1 MLNDLRFV
9 FTQLSDSAGAISRNT
24 EYLLIETIRQV
35 GVSNYSLIA
44 RLTGL
49 SAETVRYK
57 VNKQLSKLGLGILV
71 NVDYAQ
77 LGFTLGML
85 IVKPDQNAG
94 KTWLDRTSY
103 LILISK
109 VMGQEKYVCLYAL
122 PNRFKKKYMDSI
134 LELQKAGLV
143 DEFESQEISWIR
155 YPPMRSEFFDLDSG
169 RWKVDWKRVDMTQ
182 SEMGPTSHLINTDA
196 KVDYIDTK
204 ILRYMQEDPT
214 ISPSKIAKNL
224 GANARTIRYHYSE
237 HVQKGKLI
245 LGNNVRWIKGQVP
258 GRTPEV
264 MQLGVLFRNLEPEEL
279 NSVRKLCNKIPF
291 TLLEAAFENR
301 GYFAFMDVPLEY
313 FHETISYLDRYTST
327 LATKKEM
334 IILDPTKT
342 QFLNVPDELYDRERG
357 WRLLQVPTPTPT
369 VEAQSSTVEN

>member
-1 MLNDLRFV
+1 
-9 FTQLSDSAGAISRNT
+9 
-24 EYLLIETIRQV
+24 V

-71 NVDYAQ
+71 NIDYAQ
-77 LGFTLGML
+77 LGFTMGML
-85 IVKPDQNAG
+85 TVTPDQNAG
-94 KTWLDRTSY
+94 RTWLDRASY

-122 PNRFKKKYMDSI
+122 PNRFKKKYLDSI
-134 LELQKAGLV
+134 TELQNSGLI
-143 DEFESQEISWIR
+143 DQFESSEISWIR

-169 RWKVDWKRVDMTQ
+169 RWKVDWKKVDTTQ
-182 SEMGPTSHLINTDA
+182 NEMGPTSHLINMDA
-196 KVDYIDTK
+196 KIDYIDTK

-224 GANARTIRYHYSE
+224 GANARTIRYHYAE
-237 HVQKGKLI
+237 HVLKGKLI
-245 LGNNVRWIKGQVP
+245 LGNNVRWTKGLVP
-258 GRTPEV
+258 GKTPEV
-264 MQLGVLFRNLEPEEL
+264 MQIAVIFKNLEPEEL
-279 NSVRKLCNKIPF
+279 NAVRKLCNKIPF
-291 TLLEAAFENR
+291 TLLEAASENR

-313 FHETISYLDRYTST
+313 FHETMSYVDKNTSVI
-327 LATKKEM
+327 ATKKEM

-342 QFLNVPDELYDRERG
+342 QFLNVPDELYDKERG
-357 WRLLQVPTPTPT
+357 WRLLQMGSQVAAPTPVPTT
-369 VEAQSSTVEN
+369 VAAIESNEIIGE

>member
-1 MLNDLRFV
+1 M
-9 FTQLSDSAGAISRNT
+9 SDTSGAISRST

-71 NVDYAQ
+71 NIDYAQ
-77 LGFTLGML
+77 LGFTMGML
-85 IVKPDQNAG
+85 VVKPDQNAG
-94 KTWLDRTSY
+94 RTWLDRASY

-122 PNRFKKKYMDSI
+122 PNRFKKKYLDSI
-134 LELQKAGLV
+134 AELQKLGLV
-143 DEFESQEISWIR
+143 DDFESSEISWIR
-155 YPPMRSEFFDLDSG
+155 YPPMRSEFFDLDAG

-182 SEMGPTSHLINTDA
+182 SEMGPTSHLVNVDA
-196 KVDYIDTK
+196 KIDYIDTK
-204 ILRYMQEDPT
+204 ILRFMQEDPT

-224 GANARTIRYHYSE
+224 GANARTIRYHYAE

-245 LGNNVRWIKGQVP
+245 LGNNVRWTKGLVP
-258 GRTPEV
+258 GRTPEI
-264 MQLGVLFRNLEPEEL
+264 MQIAVIFKNLEAEEL

-301 GYFAFMDVPLEY
+301 GYFAFMDIPLEY
-313 FHETISYLDRYTST
+313 FHEAMSYLDRNTSVI
-327 LATKKEM
+327 ATKKEM

-342 QFLNVPDELYDRERG
+342 QFLNVPDELYDKERG
-357 WRLLQVPTPTPT
+357 WRLLQMQSPTAK
-369 VEAQSSTVEN
+369 VETHNPNIEN